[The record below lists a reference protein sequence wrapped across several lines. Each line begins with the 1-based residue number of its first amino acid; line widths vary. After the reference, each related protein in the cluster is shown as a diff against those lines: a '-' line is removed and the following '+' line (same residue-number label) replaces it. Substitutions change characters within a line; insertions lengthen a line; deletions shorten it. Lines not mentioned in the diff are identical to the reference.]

1 VLWHAVCLVGG
12 SDGADADRIRRSRV
26 EKELPM
32 PVIKMVRMRAKSGIP
47 RREGALVS
55 FALLVGGK
63 CTNNA
68 NLPNAGPLP
77 GDVLDAADTFQ
88 QARMDMLT
96 KKGTA
101 DARSAARQHLVEA
114 INHLRDHI
122 NTVVEK
128 LDNDKAKAVIE
139 STGFPVKKTS
149 VRVKPP
155 LEVKYGGLEGT
166 ALLVALAA
174 AHSAIYYFEYSS
186 DQVHWVACPNVLVSH
201 TSVSGLAVGTLYY
214 FRVRAQTR
222 KGLGDYS
229 LIVRYL
235 AR

>member
-1 VLWHAVCLVGG
+1 VEGI
-12 SDGADADRIRRSRV
+12 DGAGAERTRRSCV
-26 EKELPM
+26 EEELRM
-32 PVIKMVRMRAKSGIP
+32 PVIKVVRMRAKSAIP
-47 RREGALVS
+47 RREGSFVA
-55 FALLVGGK
+55 FALRVGGK
-63 CTNNA
+63 CTNNP
-68 NLPNAGPLP
+68 NLPNVGTLP
-77 GDVLDAADTFQ
+77 GEVLDAADAFQ

-101 DARSAARQHLVEA
+101 DARNAARQDLVEA

-122 NTVVEK
+122 NTVVAK

-139 STGFPVKKTS
+139 STGFPVKQTS

-155 LEVKYGGLEGT
+155 LEVKYGGLAGT
-166 ALLVALAA
+166 ALLVAIAA

-186 DQVHWVACPNVLVSH
+186 DQVHWIACPNVLVSQ
-201 TSVSGLAVGTLYY
+201 TTVSGLTVGTMYY

-229 LIVRYL
+229 LIVPYL